1 MYLDANLFVFANM
14 DAGEIGDRARS
25 ILKDIKRGKRAVT
38 SVLTIDEIMWV
49 LIKNN
54 RRSELKSVVEDIYSI
69 PNLDVKPVS
78 SLIPLRAIDFI
89 EQNGLRPRD
98 AIHAAIMEELGI
110 GEIVS
115 DDADFDRIPSIK
127 RIPI

>member
-1 MYLDANLFVFANM
+1 
-14 DAGEIGDRARS
+14 
-25 ILKDIKRGKRAVT
+25 
-38 SVLTIDEIMWV
+38 MWV

>member
-14 DAGEIGDRARS
+14 DGGEIGDRARS
-25 ILKDIKRGKRAVT
+25 ILTGIKRGKRAVT
-38 SVLTIDEIMWV
+38 SALTIDEVMWV

-54 RRSELKSVVEDIYSI
+54 RRDELRSVVEDIYSI
-69 PNLDVKPVS
+69 PNLDVRPVS
-78 SLIPLRAIDFI
+78 SLTPLRAIDFI
-89 EQNGLRPRD
+89 EQNSLRPRD

-110 GEIVS
+110 SEIVS

-127 RIPI
+127 RIAI